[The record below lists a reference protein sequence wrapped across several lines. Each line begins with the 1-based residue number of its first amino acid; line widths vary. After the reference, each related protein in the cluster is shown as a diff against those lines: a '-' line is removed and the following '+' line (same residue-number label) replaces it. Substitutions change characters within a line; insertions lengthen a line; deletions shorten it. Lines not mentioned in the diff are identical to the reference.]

1 MEVTMKLTNVDEVL
15 RYIGGA
21 FESAFAD
28 PAVGPGLAASR
39 LLVRFG
45 LIDPDC
51 VLVIDAEHRQVR
63 LATGGDSG
71 TTALM
76 AMNADLAHD
85 YCQGRLDLSAAV
97 ARGDVAVDG
106 DVQQLLELVAD
117 RESLPRM
124 YADLLRREG
133 RADLLAA

>member
-1 MEVTMKLTNVDEVL
+1 MKLTNVDEVL

-28 PAVGPGLAASR
+28 PAVGPRLAASR
-39 LLVRFG
+39 LLVRIG

-63 LATGGDSG
+63 LSTRGDSAA
-71 TTALM
+71 TALV
-76 AMNADLAHD
+76 AMNADLANE
-85 YCQGRLDLSAAV
+85 YCQGRLDLTAAV

-106 DVQQLLELVAD
+106 DIEGLLELVSD
-117 RESLPRM
+117 RNSLPRV

-133 RADLLAA
+133 RADLLVA